1 MTKHMGS
8 VAIVDDEENLRET
21 VAYALRRE
29 DYHVDLYRDG
39 QDAWERL
46 ENALPDVAVL
56 DILMPR
62 MDGLEQEHRLVSDTS
77 RLGPQ
82 REPGGNAREDESLR
96 TSRLYRLGS
105 SLFRFVDTII
115 AGPRPVVG
123 EEFYSA
129 ERPFDGAE
137 IELAFNGQYGA
148 ATRITP
154 GGQRSVTL
162 YSALPIEH
170 DGAITGVVLV
180 SQSTFQLLQDL
191 YEVRLEIFRFLLAAV
206 AVAAILSLLVST
218 TISRPLKRL
227 RRQALAILDHRG
239 HLTGR
244 FKGSERLDEIGDL
257 SRSLSELSS
266 RLEERM
272 RFIESFAADVSHEF
286 KNPLASMR
294 SAAEMLAEVE
304 DPKERERFARIV
316 EVDIARLEKLLSEVR
331 EITLLDTST
340 EDDEL
345 PGPVDLN
352 AVLRGVAGRE
362 RYESVELELDLAEG
376 EVVVAAGPD
385 RLARVF
391 ENLIDNAAGFSKDGH
406 VRVSSKVE
414 GREAL
419 AVVED
424 NGPGIP
430 EEHGDKVFDR
440 FFSFRPDG
448 TPSEHSGL
456 GLAIVK
462 AIPGATRRQH
472 PHRGLDARRRR
483 LRSHAEASVR
493 TLEAR
498 RFLMKWGA
506 RLAQDVRAA
515 LGPLSNRAGSKRIER
530 KRSNTPVT
538 AIPTRRNGRSRS
550 HTKG

>member
-1 MTKHMGS
+1 MVQQARVLAAALSERGAT
-8 VAIVDDEENLRET
+8 DETLET
-21 VAYALRRE
+21 LVEPIL
-29 DYHVDLYRDG
+29 V
-39 QDAWERL
+39 RL
-46 ENALPDVAVL
+46 NQRTTSRIRV
-56 DILMPR
+56 INQKR
-62 MDGLEQEHRLVSDTS
+62 RLVSDTS
-77 RLGPQ
+77 LLGPQ
-82 REPGGNAREDESLR
+82 REPGRDGPEDESVR
-96 TSRLYRLGS
+96 SSWMYRLGS

-115 AGPRPVVG
+115 AGPRPVGG

-129 ERPFDGAE
+129 ERLFDGAE

-148 ATRITP
+148 VTRITP

-162 YSALPIEH
+162 YSALPIEN
-170 DGAITGVVLV
+170 DGAVTGIVLV
-180 SQSTFQLLQDL
+180 SQSTFQILQDL
-191 YEVRLEIFRFLLAAV
+191 YEVRLEIFRFLLVAVGVAAV
-206 AVAAILSLLVST
+206 LSLLVST
-218 TISRPLKRL
+218 TISRPLKHL
-227 RRQALAILDHRG
+227 RRQALAILDRRG
-239 HLTGR
+239 RLTGR
-244 FKGSERLDEIGDL
+244 FKGSERFDEIGDL

-304 DPKERERFARIV
+304 DPKEREHFARIV

-340 EDDEL
+340 AEDEDEDEL

-391 ENLIDNAAGFSKDGH
+391 ENLIDNAVGFSKDGH

-414 GREAL
+414 GREAF

-440 FFSFRPDG
+440 FFSFRPYG

-462 AIPGATRRQH
+462 AILERRGGSIRTVASTLGGA
-472 PHRGLDARRRR
+472 AFEVR
-483 LRSHAEASVR
+483 L
-493 TLEAR
+493 
-498 RFLMKWGA
+498 K
-506 RLAQDVRAA
+506 LA
-515 LGPLSNRAGSKRIER
+515 
-530 KRSNTPVT
+530 
-538 AIPTRRNGRSRS
+538 
-550 HTKG
+550 

>member
-1 MTKHMGS
+1 VSTKADRAPLLRIRRFVSRISIRLLAFNVLLVFLPLAGVSYLEIYERKLLQAQEQSMVQQARVLAAALSERGP
-8 VAIVDDEENLRET
+8 IEE
-21 VAYALRRE
+21 ALVE
-29 DYHVDLYRDG
+29 PILV
-39 QDAWERL
+39 RL
-46 ENALPDVAVL
+46 NQRTTSRIRV
-56 DILMPR
+56 IN
-62 MDGLEQEHRLVSDTS
+62 QEHRLVSDTS

-96 TSRLYRLGS
+96 TSGLYRLGS
-105 SLFRFVDTII
+105 SLFRFVDTLI
-115 AGPRPVVG
+115 AGARPVVG

-129 ERPFDGAE
+129 ERSFDGAE

-170 DGAITGVVLV
+170 DGAVIGVVLV

-191 YEVRLEIFRFLLAAV
+191 YEVRLEIFRFLLVAV

-227 RRQALAILDHRG
+227 RRQALAILDRRG

-340 EDDEL
+340 DEDDEL

-362 RYESVELELDLAEG
+362 RYESVKLELDLTEG

-391 ENLIDNAAGFSKDGH
+391 ENLIDNAVGFSKDGH

-419 AVVED
+419 AVIED

-462 AIPGATRRQH
+462 AILERRGGSIRTVPSTLGGA
-472 PHRGLDARRRR
+472 GFEVR
-483 LRSHAEASVR
+483 L
-493 TLEAR
+493 
-498 RFLMKWGA
+498 K
-506 RLAQDVRAA
+506 LA
-515 LGPLSNRAGSKRIER
+515 
-530 KRSNTPVT
+530 
-538 AIPTRRNGRSRS
+538 
-550 HTKG
+550 

>member
-1 MTKHMGS
+1 MVQQARVLAAALSERGAT
-8 VAIVDDEENLRET
+8 DETLET
-21 VAYALRRE
+21 LVEPIL
-29 DYHVDLYRDG
+29 V
-39 QDAWERL
+39 RL
-46 ENALPDVAVL
+46 NQRTTSRIRV
-56 DILMPR
+56 INQKR
-62 MDGLEQEHRLVSDTS
+62 RLVSDTS
-77 RLGPQ
+77 LLGPQ
-82 REPGGNAREDESLR
+82 REPGRDASEDESVR
-96 TSRLYRLGS
+96 SSWMYRLGS

-115 AGPRPVVG
+115 ADSRPRPVVG

-129 ERPFDGAE
+129 ERRFDGAE

-148 ATRITP
+148 TTRITP

-162 YSALPIEH
+162 YSALPVEN
-170 DGAITGVVLV
+170 DGAVTGVVLV
-180 SQSTFQLLQDL
+180 SQSTFQILQDL
-191 YEVRLEIFRFLLAAV
+191 YEVRLEIFRFLLVAVGVAAV
-206 AVAAILSLLVST
+206 LSLLVST
-218 TISRPLKRL
+218 TISRPLKHL
-227 RRQALAILDHRG
+227 RRQALAILDRRG
-239 HLTGR
+239 RLTGR
-244 FKGSERLDEIGDL
+244 FKGSERFDEIGDL

-272 RFIESFAADVSHEF
+272 HFIESFAADVSHEF

-304 DPKERERFARIV
+304 DPQERKRFARIV

-340 EDDEL
+340 AEPEDDAEDDEL

-352 AVLRGVAGRE
+352 AVLRGVAKRE

-391 ENLIDNAAGFSKDGH
+391 ENLFDNAAGFSKGGH

-419 AVVED
+419 VVVED

-448 TPSEHSGL
+448 RPSEHSGL

-462 AIPGATRRQH
+462 AILERRGGSIRTVASTLGGA
-472 PHRGLDARRRR
+472 GFEVR
-483 LRSHAEASVR
+483 L
-493 TLEAR
+493 
-498 RFLMKWGA
+498 K
-506 RLAQDVRAA
+506 LA
-515 LGPLSNRAGSKRIER
+515 
-530 KRSNTPVT
+530 
-538 AIPTRRNGRSRS
+538 
-550 HTKG
+550 

>member
-1 MTKHMGS
+1 MVQQARVLAAALSERGA
-8 VAIVDDEENLRET
+8 VAAPLVEPILVRLNQRTTSRIRVVDQKR
-21 VAYALRRE
+21 
-29 DYHVDLYRDG
+29 
-39 QDAWERL
+39 
-46 ENALPDVAVL
+46 
-56 DILMPR
+56 
-62 MDGLEQEHRLVSDTS
+62 RLVSDTS
-77 RLGPQ
+77 LLGPQ
-82 REPGGNAREDESLR
+82 REPGGDAREDESVR
-96 TSRLYRLGS
+96 ASRLYRLGS
-105 SLFRFVDTII
+105 SLFRFADTFI
-115 AGPRPVVG
+115 AGPKPDVG

-129 ERPFDGAE
+129 ERLFDGAE
-137 IELAFNGQYGA
+137 IDLAFNGHYGA

-162 YSALPIEH
+162 YSALPIE
-170 DGAITGVVLV
+170 DGGTVVGVVLV
-180 SQSTFQLLQDL
+180 SQSTFQILQDL
-191 YEVRLEIFRFLLAAV
+191 YEVRLATFRFLLVAVGVAAV
-206 AVAAILSLLVST
+206 LSLLVST

-227 RRQALAILDHRG
+227 RRQALAILDRRG
-239 HLTGR
+239 RLTGR
-244 FKGSERLDEIGDL
+244 FQGFERLDEIGDL

-286 KNPLASMR
+286 KNPLTSMR
-294 SAAEMLAEVE
+294 SAAEMLAEVD

-316 EVDIARLEKLLSEVR
+316 ETDIARLEKLLSEVR
-331 EITLLDTST
+331 EITHLDTST
-340 EDDEL
+340 AEAEDDEL

-391 ENLIDNAAGFSKDGH
+391 ENLIDNAVGFSKDGV
-406 VRVSSKVE
+406 VRVSSRVE
-414 GREAL
+414 RREAL

-430 EEHGDKVFDR
+430 EGHGDKVFDR

-462 AIPGATRRQH
+462 AILERRGGSIRTVPSTLGGA
-472 PHRGLDARRRR
+472 GFEVR
-483 LRSHAEASVR
+483 L
-493 TLEAR
+493 
-498 RFLMKWGA
+498 K
-506 RLAQDVRAA
+506 LA
-515 LGPLSNRAGSKRIER
+515 
-530 KRSNTPVT
+530 
-538 AIPTRRNGRSRS
+538 
-550 HTKG
+550 

>member
-1 MTKHMGS
+1 MSTKADRAPLLGIRRFVSRISIRLLAFNVLLVFLPLAS
-8 VAIVDDEENLRET
+8 VSYLEIYERKLLQAQEQSMVQQARVLAAALSERGAIAET
-21 VAYALRRE
+21 LVEPIL
-29 DYHVDLYRDG
+29 V
-39 QDAWERL
+39 RL
-46 ENALPDVAVL
+46 NQRTTSRIRV
-56 DILMPR
+56 IN
-62 MDGLEQEHRLVSDTS
+62 QEHRLVSDTS
-77 RLGPQ
+77 LLGPQ
-82 REPGGNAREDESLR
+82 REPGRDAREDESVR
-96 TSRLYRLGS
+96 SSWMYRLGS

-115 AGPRPVVG
+115 AGPGPVIG

-129 ERPFDGAE
+129 ERRFDGAE

-162 YSALPIEH
+162 YSALPVEN
-170 DGAITGVVLV
+170 DGAVTGVVLV
-180 SQSTFQLLQDL
+180 SQSTFQILQDL
-191 YEVRLEIFRFLLAAV
+191 YEVRLEIFRFLLVAVGVAAV
-206 AVAAILSLLVST
+206 LSLLVST

-227 RRQALAILDHRG
+227 RRQALAILDRRG
-239 HLTGR
+239 RLTGR

-272 RFIESFAADVSHEF
+272 HFIESFAADVSHEF

-331 EITLLDTST
+331 EITLLDRST
-340 EDDEL
+340 AEDDAEDDGL

-391 ENLIDNAAGFSKDGH
+391 ENLIDNAVGFSKDGH

-462 AIPGATRRQH
+462 AILERRGGSIRTVASTLGGA
-472 PHRGLDARRRR
+472 GFEVR
-483 LRSHAEASVR
+483 L
-493 TLEAR
+493 
-498 RFLMKWGA
+498 K
-506 RLAQDVRAA
+506 LA
-515 LGPLSNRAGSKRIER
+515 
-530 KRSNTPVT
+530 
-538 AIPTRRNGRSRS
+538 
-550 HTKG
+550 

>member
-1 MTKHMGS
+1 MTPKADRAPLLGIRRFVSRISIRLLAFNVLLVFLPLAS
-8 VAIVDDEENLRET
+8 VSYLEIYERKLLQAQEQSMVQQARVLAAALSERGAIAET
-21 VAYALRRE
+21 LVEPIL
-29 DYHVDLYRDG
+29 V
-39 QDAWERL
+39 RL
-46 ENALPDVAVL
+46 NQRTTSRIRV
-56 DILMPR
+56 IN
-62 MDGLEQEHRLVSDTS
+62 QEHRLVSDTS
-77 RLGPQ
+77 LLGPQ
-82 REPGGNAREDESLR
+82 REPGQDAREDESVR
-96 TSRLYRLGS
+96 SSWMYRLGS

-154 GGQRSVTL
+154 GGQRSVTF
-162 YSALPIEH
+162 YSALPVEN
-170 DGAITGVVLV
+170 DGAVTGVVLV
-180 SQSTFQLLQDL
+180 SQSTFQIFQDL
-191 YEVRLEIFRFLLAAV
+191 YEVRLEIFRFLLVAVGVAAV
-206 AVAAILSLLVST
+206 LSLLVST
-218 TISRPLKRL
+218 TISHPLKRL
-227 RRQALAILDHRG
+227 RRQALAILDRRG
-239 HLTGR
+239 RLTGR

-272 RFIESFAADVSHEF
+272 HFIESFAADVSHEF

-304 DPKERERFARIV
+304 DPEQRERFARIV

-331 EITLLDTST
+331 EITLLDAST
-340 EDDEL
+340 AEDEEDEL

-391 ENLIDNAAGFSKDGH
+391 ENLIDNAVGFSKDGH

-462 AIPGATRRQH
+462 AILERRGGSIRTVASTLGGA
-472 PHRGLDARRRR
+472 GFEVR
-483 LRSHAEASVR
+483 L
-493 TLEAR
+493 
-498 RFLMKWGA
+498 K
-506 RLAQDVRAA
+506 LA
-515 LGPLSNRAGSKRIER
+515 
-530 KRSNTPVT
+530 
-538 AIPTRRNGRSRS
+538 
-550 HTKG
+550 